1 MTLFSIVAKSMKQ
14 RRLACVLTV
23 VSVALSVGLA
33 VGILVVHREV
43 EKGFYNPKVG
53 WDVIVGPG
61 NVSELELVL
70 SAVLNVQSTTA
81 KMPYSLYE
89 ELCKDERIDFAAPFC
104 TGDSFQGFRVVATEA
119 VFFEKWEYDPGYLS
133 FTHEGVETYVPGEKL
148 KLAEGRWFGD
158 APGEAVVGAFAAQK
172 TRLKKQGVEFTM
184 SHGLSV
190 DEEIA
195 ANVEHGEHPFKVVG
209 ILEPTGSS
217 VDKVIYVSLASWFSL
232 AGHAEGAKEAAAL
245 RRERD
250 GGEGE
255 DHGDGHGKS
264 EDGDHGDE
272 HEHDEQNEQAEE
284 ETHDVERGEGHE
296 HSGEGSQGDEHDHE
310 EGEAH
315 EEEHA
320 KGHEESYNDHDEHA
334 HGVPSKDLWE
344 LTSIGVRFKGTSPTA
359 PQEFVWE
366 LRNTSKTAQAVFP
379 LQRLRMF
386 FQSTLSHVLYS
397 YMAIAAMVVAITAVG
412 IMVWIYNSMNE
423 RRRDIAIM
431 RSLGASRSMIVRT
444 ILLESA
450 ALLAMG
456 AIVGLP
462 LGHAGVLL
470 AADFIQARSGA
481 IFDAWTVSRIE
492 VLVVVG
498 TTLLGIVVGIVPAVK
513 AYNTDVVENLKPLA

>member
-14 RRLACVLTV
+14 RQLACVLTV

-81 KMPYSLYE
+81 KVPYGLYK

-104 TGDSFQGFRVVATEA
+104 TGDSYQGFRVVATEP
-119 VFFEKWEYDPGYLS
+119 VFFEKWEYEPGYPS
-133 FTHEGVETYVPGEKL
+133 VTHEGVETYVPGEKL

-158 APGEAVVGAFAAQK
+158 APGEALVGAFAAQK
-172 TRLKKQGVEFTM
+172 TRLKKVGGEFTI
-184 SHGLSV
+184 SHGLNV

-217 VDKVIYVSLASWFSL
+217 VDKVIYVSLASWFGISD
-232 AGHAEGAKEAAAL
+232 HAEGARETAIL
-245 RRERD
+245 RTERS
-250 GGEGE
+250 
-255 DHGDGHGKS
+255 GDDIGR
-264 EDGDHGDE
+264 HGDE
-272 HEHDEQNEQAEE
+272 SQEAAPHDDVQGEHHERDH
-284 ETHDVERGEGHE
+284 GE
-296 HSGEGSQGDEHDHE
+296 D
-310 EGEAH
+310 EAH
-315 EEEHA
+315 GEEHA
-320 KGHEESYNDHDEHA
+320 DEREHGQDDDDDHE

-359 PQEFVWE
+359 AQEFVWE

-450 ALLAMG
+450 ALLAAG
-456 AIVGLP
+456 AIVGIP

-470 AADFIQARSGA
+470 AADFVQARSGA
-481 IFDAWTVSRIE
+481 IFDAWTVSPIE
-492 VLVVVG
+492 VLVVLG
-498 TTLLGIVVGIVPAVK
+498 TTLLGIVVGILPAMK
-513 AYNTDVVENLKPLA
+513 AYGTDVVENLKPLA